1 MVEARRRARCDLGQF
16 GLPVAESG
24 SPSMVA
30 HTVNATVATPNT
42 ESILYGWRTTL
53 PPHQRIIRE
62 RMRWT
67 MLTPSSTGSANASGA
82 AGRFAVRCHGHL
94 VRVRARVR
102 GRVRVRIR
110 ARARVRIRVRVGIR
124 ARVRVRVRF
133 RARIRVRV
141 RV

>member
-1 MVEARRRARCDLGQF
+1 MVEALRRARCDLGQF

-62 RMRWT
+62 RTRWT
-67 MLTPSSTGSANASGA
+67 RLTPSSTGSANASGA
-82 AGRFAVRCHGHL
+82 AGRFVLRCHGHL
-94 VRVRARVR
+94 V
-102 GRVRVRIR
+102 
-110 ARARVRIRVRVGIR
+110 
-124 ARVRVRVRF
+124 
-133 RARIRVRV
+133 
-141 RV
+141 